1 MKTKLIVCVNNE
13 GFEASLE
20 KRKLYQVIEDY
31 TAEQMNLVRV
41 IDESGEDYLY
51 PSSLFLGINL
61 RKEIEEAILIG

>member
-1 MKTKLIVCVNNE
+1 MKVMKTKLIVCVNNK

-31 TAEQMNLVRV
+31 SAEQMNLVKV

-51 PSSLFLGINL
+51 PSSLFLGIKL
-61 RKEIEEAILIG
+61 RKK